1 MRHLPLDSD
10 NFFLFAGGGGVPKAT
25 PLSETQRQDVGAAG
39 DAESPDAGEMGAP
52 FGT

>member
-1 MRHLPLDSD
+1 MSVIIYLLGEGEY
-10 NFFLFAGGGGVPKAT
+10 LQK

-39 DAESPDAGEMGAP
+39 NAESPDTGDMGAP